1 MSVISDYLSA
11 LKRQYPN
18 TQDVQEQLEE
28 LRDTLHIKAEEYQS
42 QGLNYNDAAKAAI
55 DSLGD
60 VTPLLEEVAGN
71 VKNVYV
77 NRLNKNNALFCTLII
92 LAEFLLGWFVFITLT
107 DKSQIIMD
115 FFYSSSALLLGICV
129 WPAISIIQYL
139 KQPKKAGIVEM
150 QFKKL
155 MWSSV
160 IGWLIISFILF
171 AINFWLIKTRYMWFP
186 WPMIGIA
193 TWPINIFL
201 YHRQLMGG
209 RYDAA

>member
-28 LRDTLHIKAEEYQS
+28 LRDTLHIKTEEYQS

-77 NRLNKNNALFCTLII
+77 NRLNKNNAILCTLII
-92 LAEFLLGWFVFITLT
+92 LGEFMLAWLGYSLATGMHVPFGYFSVTLLI
-107 DKSQIIMD
+107 
-115 FFYSSSALLLGICV
+115 LLISTSV
-129 WPAISIIQYL
+129 WPTISMIQYR
-139 KQPKKAGIVEM
+139 KEPDRISVVEVP
-150 QFKKL
+150 FRKL
-155 MWSSV
+155 IRTAL
-160 IGWLIISFILF
+160 IGWLSISAFLF
-171 AINFWLIKTRYMWFP
+171 AVNVLVGAPIWFP
-186 WPMIGIA
+186 WPIIGIA

>member
-18 TQDVQEQLEE
+18 TQDVREQLEE

-71 VKNVYV
+71 VKKVYV
-77 NRLNKNNALFCTLII
+77 NRLNRNNALFCSLII
-92 LAEFLLGWFVFITLT
+92 LCEIVGGTFLFLYV
-107 DKSQIIMD
+107 
-115 FFYSSSALLLGICV
+115 SSSVAITFEAFYYGLAAVIFGTSV
-129 WPAISIIQYL
+129 WPIIAFIQYRNELKRIEVIRMAYKKLLRTALFSWIAISLFLFVINIFTDTTV
-139 KQPKKAGIVEM
+139 I
-150 QFKKL
+150 
-155 MWSSV
+155 WSV
-160 IGWLIISFILF
+160 L
-171 AINFWLIKTRYMWFP
+171 
-186 WPMIGIA
+186 PMIGIA

>member
-1 MSVISDYLSA
+1 MSVISDYLSK

-28 LRDTLHIKAEEYQS
+28 LRDTLHIKTEEYQS

-77 NRLNKNNALFCTLII
+77 NRLNKSNAILCTLII
-92 LAEFLLGWFVFITLT
+92 LGEFMMAWLGYSLITGMHISPHDFILSLL
-107 DKSQIIMD
+107 
-115 FFYSSSALLLGICV
+115 ALLLGICV
-129 WPAISIIQYL
+129 WPAISIIQYR
-139 KQPKKAGIVEM
+139 KNADKISVVEM
-150 QFKKL
+150 PFRKL
-155 MWSSV
+155 MRTAL
-160 IGWLIISFILF
+160 IGWLSISAFLF
-171 AINFWLIKTRYMWFP
+171 VVNVLVGIPIWFP
-186 WPMIGIA
+186 WPVIGIA
-193 TWPINIFL
+193 TWPVNIFL

>member
-1 MSVISDYLSA
+1 MMSVISDYLSK

-28 LRDTLHIKAEEYQS
+28 LRDTLHIKTEEYQS

-77 NRLNKNNALFCTLII
+77 NRLNKSNAILCTLII
-92 LAEFLLGWFVFITLT
+92 LGEFMMAWLGYSLITGMHVPIGYFSVSLL
-107 DKSQIIMD
+107 IILI
-115 FFYSSSALLLGICV
+115 STSV
-129 WPAISIIQYL
+129 WPIISMIQYR
-139 KQPKKAGIVEM
+139 KNADKISVVEM
-150 QFKKL
+150 PFRKL
-155 MWSSV
+155 MRTAL
-160 IGWLIISFILF
+160 IGWLSISAFLF
-171 AINFWLIKTRYMWFP
+171 VVNVLVGIPIWFP
-186 WPMIGIA
+186 WPVIGIA
-193 TWPINIFL
+193 TWPVNIFL